1 MNRYQIITYAAD
13 CGAQEKREYARKREA
28 EKFARAY
35 VRIGY
40 DAALVYDLKAG
51 KIVYETG
58 GGFPEKSRPIEGVHR
73 A

>member
-1 MNRYQIITYAAD
+1 MNRYQVITYAAD
-13 CGAQEKREYARKREA
+13 SGAQEKREYTRKREA

-40 DAALVYDLKAG
+40 AAALVYDLNAG

-58 GGFPEKSRPIEGVHR
+58 SGFPEKSSPIER
-73 A
+73 NA